1 MIICNFDGCWVSTQ
15 GKAEKEGI
23 MVISGWFWQVIIILT
38 ILVGIFFTKFLPI
51 FIITLILIAGLFFA
65 EKFMTKKLK
74 GSGSMEWRI
83 GIGTVQCIIAI
94 LIFIWAKEHA
104 PSQGIPFILKMKGI
118 WIFDKKIYTLFIIG
132 SGILAIVGI
141 VDIIIGI
148 LQYAMGRRAKK
159 LNSEIDQNS
168 Q

>member
-1 MIICNFDGCWVSTQ
+1 
-15 GKAEKEGI
+15 

-38 ILVGIFFTKFLPI
+38 IIVGIFFTKFLPK
-51 FIITLILIAGLFFA
+51 FIITLILTVGLFFT
-65 EKFMTKKLK
+65 ENFMSKKLK
-74 GSGSMEWRI
+74 ESRSMEWRI

-104 PSQGIPFILKMKGI
+104 PNQDIPSFILKMKGI
-118 WIFDKKIYTLFIIG
+118 WLFDKKIYTLFIIG

-141 VDIIIGI
+141 GDIIIGI
-148 LQYAMGRRAKK
+148 LQYAMGKKAKK
-159 LNSEIDQNS
+159 VKSEIDQNS